1 MIEVLDSRELTDKE
15 LRKYELQREIERK
28 QHELEEL
35 ESLEEKGSEDV
46 KDTKDVK
53 DGVSSLTVEEERVV
67 SEAIKKGNQKNAL
80 TEDELKEIKE
90 RSQREYE
97 SIASDV
103 KSSTNRIL
111 CFLAIMIIIAL
122 ASAIITR
129 KSKQQNEIIDNTVE
143 NTEGIIV
150 EVEVD

>member
-35 ESLEEKGSEDV
+35 ESLEEKESEDV
-46 KDTKDVK
+46 KDTK

-103 KSSTNRIL
+103 KSSTNKIL

-122 ASAIITR
+122 ASTIITR

>member
-46 KDTKDVK
+46 KDTK

>member
-35 ESLEEKGSEDV
+35 ESLEEKESEDV
-46 KDTKDVK
+46 KDTK

>member
-35 ESLEEKGSEDV
+35 ESLEEKESEDV
-46 KDTKDVK
+46 KDTKD
-53 DGVSSLTVEEERVV
+53 DVSSLTVEEERVV